1 MPYQGPW
8 SECNHCNNSMLAAR
22 KHDASPWFGTP
33 SGTTTQG
40 PWSKKQRQGLLCLIA
55 TVEPQDALPGTPDQ
69 GPCALGTGPLV
80 LAL

>member
-1 MPYQGPW
+1 MPYQGPL
-8 SECNHCNNSMLAAR
+8 SECNHCNKSMLAAR
-22 KHDASPWFGTP
+22 KHDASPLFGTP

-55 TVEPQDALPGTPDQ
+55 TVEPQDHGPGAPIL
-69 GPCALGTGPLV
+69 GPCALDHGPLV